1 MQTLVARGGIT
12 SLKPPERRWGLS
24 GLHKGKLNMGGNW
37 LLPNAA
43 EWRPDKQDT
52 TDTHGPAKTLGTESS
67 TGSEVKLPGLLSL
80 IGDVL
85 VI

>member
-1 MQTLVARGGIT
+1 MGALGAPQRETEYGRELAIT
-12 SLKPPERRWGLS
+12 KCS
-24 GLHKGKLNMGGNW
+24 GME
-37 LLPNAA
+37 A
-43 EWRPDKQDT
+43 KQDT